1 MLAGNWARLHDG
13 KNVEAVF
20 DRHVQRSVKSSLMSI
35 FFGSSWQNDGNW
47 GMTSALG
54 ESLLQSRPDGEIT
67 ELHILPAL
75 LPALKS
81 GSVKGLAARGGF
93 IVDIDWN
100 ETEVKTTIHPTWGTK
115 CRLRFND
122 KTENLTF
129 QTKEPLIRTWNKKQ

>member
-1 MLAGNWARLHDG
+1 LHDG

-20 DRHVQRSVKSSLMSI
+20 DRHVQRSVQSSLIST
-35 FFGSSWQNDGNW
+35 FFGWSWQNDGNL

-54 ESLLQSRPDGEIT
+54 ESLLQSRPDGETT

-93 IVDIDWN
+93 VVDIEWN
-100 ETEVKTTIHPTWGTK
+100 EKEIKTVIHPTWGTK
-115 CRLRFND
+115 CRLRFAD
-122 KTENLTF
+122 KTEILTF
-129 QTKEPLIRTWNKKQ
+129 APKEPQTRIWNVK